1 MGVMEYVI
9 KTAVDAAPQ
18 HPGFQAQPLYI
29 LLNLVLPIILGIA
42 LAWITKLIEK
52 ALNRLLGEKR

>member
-1 MGVMEYVI
+1 MGVMEYLI

-29 LLNLVLPIILGIA
+29 LLNLTIPLILGIG
-42 LAWITKLIEK
+42 LAWITRFLEK
-52 ALNRLLGEKR
+52 GLNRLLGEKH